1 MFLCKPVS
9 IKADK
14 GWRIVLGEGSP
25 HCLNQPVCA
34 LDTILTLQIKKLA
47 EKFHRLEQPPSNH
60 SQHPSK
66 QIANST
72 KKHTENLR
80 NQNTLF
86 LH

>member
-34 LDTILTLQIKKLA
+34 LDTILTLQIKKTGRKVPQTRA
-47 EKFHRLEQPPSNH
+47 TTQQPFTTP
-60 SQHPSK
+60 
-66 QIANST
+66 
-72 KKHTENLR
+72 
-80 NQNTLF
+80 
-86 LH
+86 